1 MKYFEPSFD
10 IDVAHLLP
18 AEEGVIFKNHL
29 MPCHDVDVDEV
40 VDMDDV
46 YDVIYDV
53 YDDLY
58 KDDLVCVPDDNAQ
71 LPRGW
76 FSWRYVHLV

>member
-1 MKYFEPSFD
+1 MRLSYFEPSFD

-29 MPCHDVDVDEV
+29 MPCHDVDVDEL

-53 YDDLY
+53 YDVIYD
-58 KDDLVCVPDDNAQ
+58 
-71 LPRGW
+71 G
-76 FSWRYVHLV
+76 

>member
-1 MKYFEPSFD
+1 MKLSYFEPSLD

-46 YDVIYDV
+46 YDVV
-53 YDDLY
+53 YD
-58 KDDLVCVPDDNAQ
+58 
-71 LPRGW
+71 G
-76 FSWRYVHLV
+76 